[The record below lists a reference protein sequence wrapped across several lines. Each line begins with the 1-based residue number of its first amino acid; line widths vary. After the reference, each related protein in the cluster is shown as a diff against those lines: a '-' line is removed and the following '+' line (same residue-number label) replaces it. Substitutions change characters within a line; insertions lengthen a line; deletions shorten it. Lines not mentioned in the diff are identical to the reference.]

1 MASFVVA
8 LSQRDYAYSTIRGYV
23 WGVCEH
29 HIRHGYPSPL
39 TNVRDWSSFMAGV
52 MVQVFR
58 PVQHR
63 RMMPFKPLVRGLTNT
78 NFNLRRM
85 VLCGCVVILYLFT
98 MCRGVEFLPKTKTS
112 FDKEGN
118 LRRKD
123 ISLHDDRVEVGVG
136 KIKQDQRSERA
147 AVGSD
152 GREWKPIGR
161 VANPLLD
168 ALSWLLI
175 YVEASSWS
183 DGERPLFYVED
194 GSPYTLP
201 EFLDDLRQL
210 LVRGGLTVEESLQ
223 YAVHGLRV
231 LGYNLTKGAAGEDV
245 AILIGGWGSEAHRTY
260 NRDTLLKI
268 LKAPQQAVQYAMDQ
282 MGSNG
287 SLPPMPLDYVQQTP
301 PTGIEQPSPAAP
313 SDAPAWTGDGTPA
326 ESRITNLA
334 DGIAKH
340 TRTPP
345 SGKSYS
351 VYFARG
357 VQFSS
362 LKKARESLQTTPAV
376 PAPSP
381 APSVGGKRKSASVRS
396 QLASGLGTY
405 WNYEANPHL

>member
-29 HIRHGYPSPL
+29 HIRNGYPSPL

-63 RMMPFKPLVRGLTNT
+63 RMMPFKPLVCGLTNT
-78 NFNLRRM
+78 NFSLRRM
-85 VLCGCVVILYLFT
+85 ILCGCVVILYLFT

-183 DGERPLFYVED
+183 DGDRPLFYVED

-210 LVRGGLTVEESLQ
+210 LVRGGLTVEESLL

-260 NRDTLLKI
+260 NRETFLKI
-268 LKAPQQAVQYAMDQ
+268 LSAPQKAVYYAMEQ
-282 MGSNG
+282 MGAHG

-301 PTGIEQPSPAAP
+301 PTGTERPLPAGPSTAPVCTDNGTSAEPQIIE
-313 SDAPAWTGDGTPA
+313 
-326 ESRITNLA
+326 LA
-334 DGIAKH
+334 DGITRH

-351 VYFARG
+351 VYFANG
-357 VQFSS
+357 AQYSS
-362 LKKARESLQTTPAV
+362 LKRARESLQTTPTAGARAV
-376 PAPSP
+376 PEPAPSR
-381 APSVGGKRKSASVRS
+381 RKSASVRN
-396 QLASGLGTY
+396 QLATDLGSY
-405 WNYEANPHL
+405 WNYECND